1 MAIRPQSQNLRN
13 RKPRRMA
20 LHGLGAVFIAIA
32 TLGVAPEAQ
41 AQWNN
46 KPFSFNGSGGA
57 GMSFAGRQAILQQE
71 ILGLTPDN
79 LRRGANGALVD
90 VTEGPGSTAIVSG
103 QVAPFLPGAAGR
115 GSSFRRSP
123 ADGAGIFNPFFAPK
137 SGGGSSTP
145 SFLTSLRTSATIAAW
160 TNMVSAGSGR
170 GAVVIY
176 PSSGSS
182 IDAWTAQVGG

>member
-1 MAIRPQSQNLRN
+1 MAHHHQSRTSSKRPASRFV
-13 RKPRRMA
+13 RYGFGA
-20 LHGLGAVFIAIA
+20 LVAVVAAAGA
-32 TLGVAPEAQ
+32 APEAE

-46 KPFSFNGSGGA
+46 KPFSFGGGGA

-79 LRRGANGALVD
+79 LRRGSNGALVD
-90 VTEGPGSTAIVSG
+90 VSEGPGSTAIVNA
-103 QVAPFLPGAAGR
+103 QAAAFLPGAAGR

-123 ADGAGIFNPFFAPK
+123 ADGAGVFNPFFAPK
-137 SGGGSSTP
+137 GGGGSSTP
-145 SFLTSLRTSATIAAW
+145 SFLTSLKTSATIASW
-160 TNMVSAGSGR
+160 TNMVTAGSSR

-176 PSSGSS
+176 PGSGSS

>member
-1 MAIRPQSQNLRN
+1 MAFRPQSQNRQLRSPH
-13 RKPRRMA
+13 RLA
-20 LHGLGAVFIAIA
+20 LHSLGAVLIGIA
-32 TLGVAPEAQ
+32 TLGVAPEAE

-46 KPFSFNGSGGA
+46 RPFSFNSGGGV

-90 VTEGPGSTAIVSG
+90 VSEGPGSTAIVSG
-103 QVAPFLPGAAGR
+103 QVAPFIPGAAAR

-145 SFLTSLRTSATIAAW
+145 SFLSSLRTSATIAAW

-176 PSSGSS
+176 PGSGSS